1 MRCYDAGPMK
11 KLTSKVLLLLL
22 FAFSAQA
29 GVNHWTQRG
38 PWDPHAFPGE
48 TTVLRK
54 GERLYAGSF
63 NAGAFA
69 SDDGGAT
76 WETLPGR
83 PMAMALGGPDVWMAS
98 WDGLW
103 KGSRVVLTG
112 NIPAIAVHGDTVIV
126 SNNVNELHV
135 SHDGG
140 ESWSV
145 TGHNARYTNINDLA
159 ISGNV
164 VYAATWPVQVS
175 LDAGR
180 TWIATNANAPFS
192 SLLMLPDRV
201 LLGGVAV
208 LRAPIGSTTFTTAGA
223 GLPPDTVIEDFA
235 WNGSTVFASVSP
247 RQAGGDS
254 LIYFSRDRGDTWT
267 PYSRQPAV
275 GRITEIEAEGK
286 TLWIGTSRGVYE
298 LTEATRKQR
307 AVRK

>member
-1 MRCYDAGPMK
+1 MK
-11 KLTSKVLLLLL
+11 KVLLLLL
-22 FAFSAQA
+22 FSLSAQA

-83 PMAMALGGPDVWMAS
+83 PMAMALDGPNVWMSS

-103 KGSRVVLTG
+103 KDSRVVLPG
-112 NIPAIAVHGDTVIV
+112 NIWAIAANGDTVVV
-126 SNNVNELHV
+126 SNNVNELQV

-140 ESWSV
+140 GTWSV

-159 ISGNV
+159 IAGNV
-164 VYAATWPVQVS
+164 VYATTWPVQVS

-180 TWIATNANAPFS
+180 TWSTTNADAPFS
-192 SLLMLPDRV
+192 SLLLLPDRV
-201 LLGGVAV
+201 LLGGAGV
-208 LRAPIGSTTFTTAGA
+208 LRAPIGSATFTVAGA
-223 GLPPDTVIEDFA
+223 GLPPNTVIEDFA
-235 WNGSTVFASVSP
+235 WNGTTVFASVSP
-247 RQAGGDS
+247 REGGGDS
-254 LIYFSRDRGDTWT
+254 LLYASRDRGDTWVL
-267 PYSRQPAV
+267 YFRQPGV

-286 TLWIGTSRGVYE
+286 KVWIGTNLGVYE
-298 LTEATRKQR
+298 LTEGVRKQR

>member
-1 MRCYDAGPMK
+1 MRCYHAGPMK
-11 KLTSKVLLLLL
+11 KVLLLLL
-22 FAFSAQA
+22 FAFSTQA

-38 PWDPHAFPGE
+38 PWDPETVPGDM
-48 TTVLRK
+48 TVLRK
-54 GERLYAGSF
+54 GERLYAGAF

-69 SDDGGAT
+69 SDDRGAT
-76 WETLPGR
+76 WELLPGR
-83 PMAMALGGPDVWMAS
+83 PMALAVDGANVWMS
-98 WDGLW
+98 TDQGLMH
-103 KGSRVVLTG
+103 GSRVVMWG
-112 NIPAIAVHGDTVIV
+112 NIPAIAVQGDTVVI

-140 ESWSV
+140 MTWSV
-145 TGHNARYTNINDLA
+145 TGRNARYTNINDVA

-164 VYAATWPVQVS
+164 VYATTWPVQVS

-180 TWIATNANAPFS
+180 TWSATNADAPFS

-201 LLGGVAV
+201 LAGGVAV
-208 LRAPIGSTTFTTAGA
+208 LRAPIGSATFTAAGA

-247 RQAGGDS
+247 RQVGGDS
-254 LIYFSRDRGDTWT
+254 LIYFSRDGGDTWT
-267 PYSRQPAV
+267 PYPRQPGV

-286 TLWIGTSRGVYE
+286 TLWIGTNRGVYE
-298 LTEATRKQR
+298 LTEGVRKQR